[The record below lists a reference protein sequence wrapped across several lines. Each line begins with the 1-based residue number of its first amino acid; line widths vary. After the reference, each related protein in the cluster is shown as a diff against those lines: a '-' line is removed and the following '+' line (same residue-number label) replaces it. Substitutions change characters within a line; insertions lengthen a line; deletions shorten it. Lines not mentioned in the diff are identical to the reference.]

1 MTDMEII
8 RILQAAGIRRG
19 SGSDADYTMAKELIF
34 GRLKIWKVSDY
45 ERMVRAITNYLQ
57 Y

>member
-1 MTDMEII
+1 MTDSEII
-8 RILQAAGIRRG
+8 RTLQAAGIRRG
-19 SGSDADYTMAKELIF
+19 SGSDADYTLAKELIF
-34 GRLKIWKVSDY
+34 GRLKIWEVSDY